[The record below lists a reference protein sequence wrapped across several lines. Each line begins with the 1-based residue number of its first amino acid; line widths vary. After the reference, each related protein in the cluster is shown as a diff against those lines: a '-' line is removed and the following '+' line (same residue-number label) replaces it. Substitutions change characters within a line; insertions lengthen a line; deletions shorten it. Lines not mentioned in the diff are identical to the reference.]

1 MEELSWHESQNLPAP
16 WAWWEGWESGI
27 IYKFESMMCIK
38 RHKIISSLGPQV
50 NLSDKTLDVFP
61 FGLLRV
67 ARNLGVNG
75 MQAENETWMI
85 LSDGMS

>member
-1 MEELSWHESQNLPAP
+1 M
-16 WAWWEGWESGI
+16 
-27 IYKFESMMCIK
+27 YK